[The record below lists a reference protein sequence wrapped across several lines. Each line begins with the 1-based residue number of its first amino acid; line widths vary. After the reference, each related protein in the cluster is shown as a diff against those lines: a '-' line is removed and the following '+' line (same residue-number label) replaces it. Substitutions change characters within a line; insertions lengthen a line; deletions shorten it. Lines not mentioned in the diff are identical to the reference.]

1 MEQNKFD
8 PLQFIGF
15 LLISAILMFWFY
27 DNQSSMIENQQIS
40 EPENLVVETDENI
53 IKDDNLSSNNLKIDQ
68 RFEEEI
74 ISLENENLLFEIST
88 GGAEINKI
96 LLKNF
101 SNYNDEPLFLVNDNK
116 SIFSYNIPISRNS
129 VINSADLNYTYQ
141 IIKPDSEVVLTGI
154 IDEQRSLDLTFKL
167 KDNSRIVD
175 FDIKLNDSNRS
186 NNYDNVE
193 LIWGRD
199 SFRNSKSIDYENR
212 YTALAYGF
220 EENKD
225 SYLSIAGSTNKNIN
239 NVNWISFREHFF
251 SSILILNDQVN
262 DVDISSEDLAS
273 NETLDNKFTKRF
285 LASVPLNLNSDN
297 NLSFSMY
304 FGPTDYETL
313 KEYNLNLENSVQ
325 IGWGIFGWLNRFI
338 FFPLFSFLTNYFSY
352 GLSIILMTII
362 VKVAIAPLT
371 YKSYESQVKMRVLKP
386 ELEVINEKF
395 KDDPMK
401 KQQETM
407 NLYTKSGAN
416 PMSGCLPAFLQMPI
430 FFALFVFFPA
440 AFSLRGKSFLWADDL
455 SSYDSILDLGFY
467 IPLYGDH
474 ISLFPILASIAIFFY
489 TKMTTGQQMMPASQT
504 GGVNMKVIMYMM
516 PIMMLFFFNNYAS
529 GLSLYYF
536 ISNILTIVLMLVIK
550 NFIID
555 DNKILTQIEENKKK
569 PLKVGGFRARLQKAL
584 EEAEKQKKR
593 REQ

>member
-27 DNQSSMIENQQIS
+27 DNQSSMIENQQMS
-40 EPENLVVETDENI
+40 EAENLVEETTENL

-74 ISLENENLLFEIST
+74 ISLENENILFEIST
-88 GGAEINKI
+88 GGGEINKI

-116 SIFSYNIPISRNS
+116 SIFSYNIPIGRNS
-129 VINSADLNYTYQ
+129 VINSADLNYTYR

-167 KDNSRIVD
+167 QDNSRIVD
-175 FDIKLNDSNRS
+175 YDVKLNDSNSS

-225 SYLSIAGSTNKNIN
+225 SYLSVGGSTNKNIN

-251 SSILILNDQVN
+251 SSILILNNQVN

-273 NETLDNKFTKRF
+273 NETLDNEFTKRF
-285 LASVPLNLNSDN
+285 LANVPLNLNSDDS
-297 NLSFSMY
+297 LSFSMY
-304 FGPTDYETL
+304 YGPTDYETL

-371 YKSYESQVKMRVLKP
+371 YKSYESQVKMRALKP

-416 PMSGCLPAFLQMPI
+416 PMSGCLPAFLQMPL

-516 PIMMLFFFNNYAS
+516 PLMMLFFFNNYAS

-536 ISNILTIVLMLVIK
+536 ISNLLTIILMLVIK

>member
-8 PLQFIGF
+8 PIQFIGF

-27 DNQSSMIENQQIS
+27 DNQSSMIENQQMS
-40 EPENLVVETDENI
+40 EAENLVEETTENL

-74 ISLENENLLFEIST
+74 ISLENENILFEIST
-88 GGAEINKI
+88 GGGEINKI

-116 SIFSYNIPISRNS
+116 SIFSYNIPIGRNS
-129 VINSADLNYTYQ
+129 VINSADLNYTYR

-167 KDNSRIVD
+167 QDNSRIVD
-175 FDIKLNDSNRS
+175 YDVKLNDSNSS

-225 SYLSIAGSTNKNIN
+225 SYLSVGGSTNKNIN

-251 SSILILNDQVN
+251 SSILILNDQLN

>member
-27 DNQSSMIENQQIS
+27 DNQSSMIENQQMS
-40 EPENLVVETDENI
+40 EAENLVEETTENL

-74 ISLENENLLFEIST
+74 ISLENENILFEIST
-88 GGAEINKI
+88 GGGEINKI

-116 SIFSYNIPISRNS
+116 SIFSYNIPIGRNS
-129 VINSADLNYTYQ
+129 VINSADLNYTYR
-141 IIKPDSEVVLTGI
+141 IIKPNSEVVLTGI

-167 KDNSRIVD
+167 QDNSRIVD

-186 NNYDNVE
+186 NNYDDVE

-212 YTALAYGF
+212 YTALSYGF

-285 LASVPLNLNSDN
+285 LANVPLNLNSDDS
-297 NLSFSMY
+297 LSFSMY
-304 FGPTDYETL
+304 YGPTDYETL
-313 KEYNLNLENSVQ
+313 KDYNLNLENSVQ
-325 IGWGIFGWLNRFI
+325 IGWGIFGW
-338 FFPLFSFLTNYFSY
+338 
-352 GLSIILMTII
+352 
-362 VKVAIAPLT
+362 
-371 YKSYESQVKMRVLKP
+371 
-386 ELEVINEKF
+386 
-395 KDDPMK
+395 
-401 KQQETM
+401 
-407 NLYTKSGAN
+407 
-416 PMSGCLPAFLQMPI
+416 
-430 FFALFVFFPA
+430 
-440 AFSLRGKSFLWADDL
+440 
-455 SSYDSILDLGFY
+455 
-467 IPLYGDH
+467 
-474 ISLFPILASIAIFFY
+474 
-489 TKMTTGQQMMPASQT
+489 
-504 GGVNMKVIMYMM
+504 
-516 PIMMLFFFNNYAS
+516 
-529 GLSLYYF
+529 
-536 ISNILTIVLMLVIK
+536 
-550 NFIID
+550 
-555 DNKILTQIEENKKK
+555 
-569 PLKVGGFRARLQKAL
+569 
-584 EEAEKQKKR
+584 
-593 REQ
+593 